1 MEVQDRIKLAASL
14 LLVVLGVAG
23 FYLLG
28 SANQFVRVFS
38 VIAGVACGAGL
49 MLTTGQ
55 GKSFVEFARDAWNEA
70 KKVVW
75 PTRKETIQVTAV
87 VFAFVLVLAL
97 FMWLVD
103 SSLSWLFYEVLLG
116 RGK

>member
-1 MEVQDRIKLAASL
+1 MRVEPSTSVGGF
-14 LLVVLGVAG
+14 VVVWAG
-23 FYLLG
+23 T
-28 SANQFVRVFS
+28 
-38 VIAGVACGAGL
+38 GL

-55 GKSFVEFARDAWNEA
+55 GKSFIEFARDAWNEA

-75 PTRKETIQVTAV
+75 PTRKETVQVTAV

>member
-1 MEVQDRIKLAASL
+1 MEVQDRIKLTASL

-23 FYLLG
+23 YYLLG
-28 SANQFVRVFS
+28 SAGQALKVLS
-38 VIAGVACGAGL
+38 VVVGVVAAGGL
-49 MLTTGQ
+49 MLTSSQ
-55 GKSFVEFARDAWNEA
+55 GKDFVGFARDSVAEA

-75 PTRKETIQVTAV
+75 PTRKETLQVTAV

-97 FMWLVD
+97 FMWIVD
-103 SSLSWLFYEVLLG
+103 SSLSWLFYDVLLG

>member
-1 MEVQDRIKLAASL
+1 
-14 LLVVLGVAG
+14 
-23 FYLLG
+23 
-28 SANQFVRVFS
+28 
-38 VIAGVACGAGL
+38 
-49 MLTTGQ
+49 GQ
-55 GKSFVEFARDAWNEA
+55 GKSFIEFARDAWNEA

-75 PTRKETIQVTAV
+75 PTRKETVQVTAV